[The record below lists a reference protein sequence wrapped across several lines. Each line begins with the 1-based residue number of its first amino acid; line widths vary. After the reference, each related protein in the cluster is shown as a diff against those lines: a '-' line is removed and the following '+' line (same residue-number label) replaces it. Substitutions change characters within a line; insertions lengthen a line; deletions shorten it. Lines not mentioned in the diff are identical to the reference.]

1 MKNKKTVEQPQLRR
15 NRPNIRPVWIL
26 VALAFFVFA
35 QAYHLFFSTY
45 RIQTPILIHFQPL
58 ITPRFVSPVPDDH
71 DPKAV
76 INNTEPDIKVITPK
90 PTSTPTPTPTPKKRV
105 SLHFAPAVE
114 AKEITVQDTESSVP
128 SDAEIIAYI
137 QSKDWD
143 DATAV
148 ALAKSENFWNLTKS
162 FDCQRTGAQNK
173 NGTRDHGLWQIN
185 DIHIKSGAIT
195 LKDANDCFKATDFA
209 YGLYKGR
216 GNTFG
221 AWAAF
226 NNGSYLNHL

>member
-1 MKNKKTVEQPQLRR
+1 MKKAQPEQTELKRQKGFKVK
-15 NRPNIRPVWIL
+15 PVWIL

-35 QAYHLFFSTY
+35 QAYHMFMNWHETHAINVIPFTMEW
-45 RIQTPILIHFQPL
+45 RG
-58 ITPRFVSPVPDDH
+58 FVEDRYISPVPNDH
-71 DPKAV
+71 NPKTV
-76 INNTEPDIKVITPK
+76 INNTEPGIKVITPK
-90 PTSTPTPTPTPKKRV
+90 PTATPTPKLKKRV
-105 SLHFAPAVE
+105 QIDFVPNVE
-114 AKEITVQDTESSVP
+114 AAETDQVSAQVTDQ
-128 SDAEIIAYI
+128 EIIAYI

-143 DATAV
+143 DEVAV

-195 LKDANDCFKATDFA
+195 LEDANDCFKATDFA

-216 GNTFG
+216 NNTFG
-221 AWAAF
+221 AWSAYL
-226 NNGSYLNHL
+226 NKSYLNHL

>member
-1 MKNKKTVEQPQLRR
+1 MKRTKTVEQPQLKR

-105 SLHFAPAVE
+105 SLHLAAPVQAAE
-114 AKEITVQDTESSVP
+114 ATATVTESVT
-128 SDAEIIAYI
+128 DQDIIAYI

-162 FDCQRTGAQNK
+162 FNCSRTGAQNK

-185 DIHIKSGAIT
+185 DIHINSGAIT
-195 LKDANDCFKATDFA
+195 LEDANDCYKATDFA

-216 GNTFG
+216 GGNFT